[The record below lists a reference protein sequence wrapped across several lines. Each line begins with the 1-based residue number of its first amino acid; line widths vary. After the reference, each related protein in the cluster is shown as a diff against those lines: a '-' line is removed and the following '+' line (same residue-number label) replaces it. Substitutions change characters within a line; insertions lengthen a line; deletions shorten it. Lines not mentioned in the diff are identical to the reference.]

1 MNGNTGKS
9 RIVVNSFLQA
19 AVLFS
24 VLFLSVPAFAQTTG
38 TVSIAAASATNTAEG
53 SSATFT
59 VTASQTVPAGNQ
71 LGVRYSI
78 GKTPS
83 TSDDDAEAGDFGNR
97 DNTLQRSSYL
107 AGARVI
113 IPAGA
118 TTATI
123 TVPIFDDG
131 AAESAESYRV
141 TLIGFQGSAT
151 AGTITYSLA
160 TSPHADGTIAS
171 STGPSSS
178 NPSRLTVSVGEPA
191 GHSLEGGTALFPVS
205 FTGRAVGNITVP
217 FRLTAITTGFTASD
231 IGAWPTDA
239 PEVSGRT
246 CAAGLVCYRVFT
258 PKEINTSLRN
268 GLYLEVP
275 IAFDNAAEPDES
287 FHLEIVSSIT
297 TSGSTRSLGSTI
309 SNETVTISSGNGRA
323 FEKIQSSQEAYKLVV
338 VREAGTSASEPERDK
353 MLRFRVK
360 IQDSAGIDR
369 AISSA
374 NLYTATLEVKG
385 TATTGSNKDTASADI
400 NPVSITQSANCGNP
414 AVGVAGSLELNTQ
427 DRFNLNFGGTAS
439 GQGSTPGVAASGWLL
454 CFQLNA
460 DSVSDAGETFILEVV
475 SVRAQGG
482 RQSRPPFFR
491 GSYYGRLP
499 GNMANL
505 RSAGSDLIETVTI
518 TAPPGPGVT
527 VSSKSLSV
535 NEGSSDTYNVS
546 LASAPSAD
554 LTISISSNNHDV
566 TVNPSTLTFTTSNF
580 GTEQTVTVTA
590 ADDTDF
596 RDDSAILSHSIT
608 SGPASFDSSI
618 ESVVVSVNDTGT
630 PVVSVDFPSV
640 TEGDSGTKTMT
651 FTVTLSGASDRV
663 INVPYV
669 LGGTAESGTD
679 YRATPN
685 IGNVSFAQG
694 ETSKIISFSIVGD
707 TTPEAHETIQVTLD
721 QPYSRAPNEALPPA
735 TFNDN
740 LRACVAAIAGDSPGN
755 CSIAAIGYIMN
766 DDGTTLATSN
776 LAISTSSPTSLNSG
790 NLNSAVLNMTL
801 SSGTFGSAATTATNY
816 ELVTSIEGLTINTVT
831 RPTTTT
837 LTITLAYPD
846 TAPDFYETKSIAVI
860 AKAAAHSG
868 TESLTS
874 APVSV
879 AVAPATTNIVVSKQ
893 TLALEE
899 RSPDDEDNDNI
910 GTYTVVLTQAPT
922 TDVVITVESTN
933 SDVVVDTDSET
944 ALSQDTLTFTST
956 NYATAQTVTVT
967 AYSDIDNFDSTARLT
982 HSITTAGGPMYPTSL
997 NISSVLV
1004 TLSDVQQ
1011 SPEDASDPNTPPT
1024 PPERGSLEE
1033 ELEKEIVTNVVREIT
1048 SSTVA
1053 ALSGRISTVIAGSI
1067 SGAMSHNDDEFMSI
1081 LKRLVNHERDKDLED
1096 SVGSLEQALD
1106 GASFAYSPAGS
1117 LSSSH
1122 SGGAAEG
1129 GIAIWGSADY
1139 TRLSSGGNSALS
1151 WDGSLFAFHLG
1162 SDTMLDSGMLVGVSL
1177 GLSRG
1182 SFNYSNAGTQN
1193 SSGTLKPRMVMLS
1206 PYIGWSVTDEFDAW
1220 ASLGFGRGR
1229 IDYNDSVQDNFSNKT
1244 ELLQLV
1250 AGGRYALRTIG
1261 DDSESPVT
1269 LSVKSEIWGSNLKI
1283 APRAAGQTGSKIK
1296 TQGLRVALEASQKCA
1311 MSPDSC
1317 MIPSVE
1323 LGFRWDGGDGET
1335 GAGAELGGGVKY
1347 SDFKSGITASVN
1359 LRYLIAHKSDN
1370 KVWGVGAMLRRQPV
1384 SGSAGMTYNASISTG
1399 RANSEASS
1407 SFWERSVSSTSN
1419 LAEGKTETTSRFDSE
1434 IGYGVYGS
1442 NGLVTPYIGLGIQ
1455 ESTRDYRVG
1464 TRFSTDST
1472 LELQLEF
1479 EHHESDVKSSDN
1491 RVVLKTTLDW

>member
-1 MNGNTGKS
+1 M
-9 RIVVNSFLQA
+9 
-19 AVLFS
+19 
-24 VLFLSVPAFAQTTG
+24 
-38 TVSIAAASATNTAEG
+38 
-53 SSATFT
+53 
-59 VTASQTVPAGNQ
+59 
-71 LGVRYSI
+71 
-78 GKTPS
+78 
-83 TSDDDAEAGDFGNR
+83 
-97 DNTLQRSSYL
+97 
-107 AGARVI
+107 
-113 IPAGA
+113 
-118 TTATI
+118 
-123 TVPIFDDG
+123 
-131 AAESAESYRV
+131 
-141 TLIGFQGSAT
+141 
-151 AGTITYSLA
+151 
-160 TSPHADGTIAS
+160 
-171 STGPSSS
+171 
-178 NPSRLTVSVGEPA
+178 
-191 GHSLEGGTALFPVS
+191 FPVS
-205 FTGRAVGNITVP
+205 FTGTAVGNITVP

-287 FHLEIVSSIT
+287 FRLEIVSSIT

-309 SNETVTISSGNGRA
+309 SNETVTISGSSA
-323 FEKIQSSQEAYKLVV
+323 FEKISSSQEAYKLVV
-338 VREAGTSASEPERDK
+338 IREAGTSASEPERDK

-369 AISSA
+369 TISSA

-414 AVGVAGSLELNTQ
+414 AVGVAGSLELNAQ

-439 GQGSTPGVAASGWLL
+439 GQGSTPGVSASGWLL

-460 DSVSDAGETFILEVV
+460 DSLSDAGETFILEVV

-499 GNMANL
+499 DTMANL
-505 RSAGSDLIETVTI
+505 MSAGSDLSETVTI

-566 TVNPSTLTFTTSNF
+566 TVNPSTLTFRTGNF

-640 TEGDSGTKTMT
+640 MEGNSGTTTMT
-651 FTVTLSGASDRV
+651 FTVTLDGASDRV
-663 INVPYV
+663 INIPYV
-669 LGGTAESGTD
+669 LGGTATSGTD

-694 ETSKIISFSIVGD
+694 ETSKTISFSIVGD
-707 TTPEAHETIQVTLD
+707 TTNEAHETIQVTLD
-721 QPYSRAPNEALPPA
+721 QPYSRSPNEALPPA
-735 TFNDN
+735 TFNAN

-766 DDGTTLATSN
+766 DDGTALATSN
-776 LAISTSSPTSLNSG
+776 LAISSSNPTPLNSG
-790 NLNSAVLNMTL
+790 NLNSATLSMTL

-816 ELVTSIEGLTINTVT
+816 DLVTSIEGLTINTVT

-846 TAPDFYETKSIAVI
+846 TAPDFYETKSIAVT
-860 AKAAAHSG
+860 ANANVHSG

-893 TLALEE
+893 NLALEE

-910 GTYTVVLTQAPT
+910 GTYTVVLAQAPT
-922 TDVVITVESTN
+922 ADVVITVSSTN
-933 SDVVVDTDSET
+933 SDVVVDTDSGT
-944 ALSQDTLTFTST
+944 AGNQNTLTFTST

-967 AYSDIDNFDSTARLT
+967 AYSDVDNFDSTARLT
-982 HSITTAGGPMYPTSL
+982 HGVTTASGIYSTAL
-997 NISSVLV
+997 RISSVLV
-1004 TLSDVQQ
+1004 TLSDVQDAQDEQQ
-1011 SPEDASDPNTPPT
+1011 SPEDAPEPTTPT
-1024 PPERGSLEE
+1024 TPERGSLEE
-1033 ELEKEIVTNVVREIT
+1033 ELEEEIVTNVVREVT

-1081 LKRLVNHERDKDLED
+1081 LRRLVNHERSKDLED

-1106 GASFAYSPAGS
+1106 GASFAYSPGGS

-1139 TRLSSGGNSALS
+1139 TRLSSGGNSDLN

-1162 SDTMLDSGMLVGVSL
+1162 SDTMLDSGMLAGVSL
-1177 GLSRG
+1177 GISRG

-1229 IDYNDSVQDNFSNKT
+1229 IDYNDSVQDSFSNKT

-1250 AGGRYALRTIG
+1250 AGGRYELRTIG

-1283 APRAAGQTGSKIK
+1283 AARAGQAGSKIK
-1296 TQGLRVALEASQKCA
+1296 TQGLRVALEASQKCE
-1311 MSPDSC
+1311 MSSDSC
-1317 MIPSVE
+1317 MTPSVE
-1323 LGFRWDGGDGET
+1323 LGARWDGGDGET
-1335 GAGAELGGGVKY
+1335 GAGAELGGGFKY
-1347 SDFKSGITASVN
+1347 SDSKSGVTASVN
-1359 LRYLIAHKSDN
+1359 LRYLIAHKNDN
-1370 KVWGVGAMLRRQPV
+1370 KVWGVGAMVRRQPV
-1384 SGSAGMTYNASISTG
+1384 SGSAGLTYNASISTG
-1399 RANSEASS
+1399 RTNSEAGS
-1407 SFWERSVSSTSN
+1407 SFWERSVSTSN
-1419 LAEGKTETTSRFDSE
+1419 LAEGNTETTSRFDSE
-1434 IGYGVYGS
+1434 IGYGVYGG

-1491 RVVLKTTLDW
+1491 RMVLKTTLDW